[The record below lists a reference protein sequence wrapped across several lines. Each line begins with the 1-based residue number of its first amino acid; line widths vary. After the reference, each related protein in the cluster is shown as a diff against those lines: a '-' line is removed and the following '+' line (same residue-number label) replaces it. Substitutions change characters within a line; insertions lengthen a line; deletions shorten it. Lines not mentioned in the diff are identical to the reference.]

1 MKLQTKLSLFAAAV
15 TVGFLALFVG
25 LLPYLMRRIAFQNT
39 NKTLTAQRNKVLS
52 AIEKNGIDF
61 YLEGDTAYGSYSM
74 LKDEYISLEPFND
87 QPVSRRLQTAQ
98 RIIDRDTI
106 SYRILTDTLTANK
119 QLYLLEIGKKA
130 ATITE
135 DGIALQKNT
144 SYILMMLAVFIII
157 VQLLYTRYLLKPLDY
172 IIRTRLIKR
181 TFPFKNPKHPLKTTT
196 YDFSYLDASI
206 QALMQQVNHAFEKE
220 KEFTSNASHELMTPI
235 SIMQSKLE
243 NMLTDPGL
251 PDDTVPKLE
260 DMMRI
265 VNRLKKIVNSLLL
278 ISRIES
284 EQYTFNDQVSVKRMV
299 REVLEELQHRIIEK
313 ALIINEAL
321 SNTVTLQHVN
331 KDLLFQLFYNLIHN
345 AIKFSKSRGAI
356 TIKDQ
361 TENGIYSIFIID
373 TGIGMN
379 KKQLE
384 KIFDRFKKDQY
395 QREGFGL
402 GLSIVQSIADY
413 LGIKIRVTAQPNQGT
428 TFELQFS
435 TLHLEQ

>member
-235 SIMQSKLE
+235 SI
-243 NMLTDPGL
+243 
-251 PDDTVPKLE
+251 
-260 DMMRI
+260 
-265 VNRLKKIVNSLLL
+265 
-278 ISRIES
+278 
-284 EQYTFNDQVSVKRMV
+284 
-299 REVLEELQHRIIEK
+299 
-313 ALIINEAL
+313 
-321 SNTVTLQHVN
+321 
-331 KDLLFQLFYNLIHN
+331 
-345 AIKFSKSRGAI
+345 
-356 TIKDQ
+356 
-361 TENGIYSIFIID
+361 
-373 TGIGMN
+373 
-379 KKQLE
+379 
-384 KIFDRFKKDQY
+384 
-395 QREGFGL
+395 
-402 GLSIVQSIADY
+402 
-413 LGIKIRVTAQPNQGT
+413 
-428 TFELQFS
+428 
-435 TLHLEQ
+435 